1 VGVTVRVPATVA
13 NLGPGFD
20 SFGLAL
26 GLADELSAE
35 DAAAWSVTVEGAAS
49 RLVPEDETNV
59 VVRTMRAV
67 FESAGEPERRA
78 ALRYTSRIPV
88 GGGLGSS
95 AAATIAGILAADTL
109 LDARRPAADV
119 VDLAARAEGHADNV
133 AAAVMGGFTVAL
145 QHDDAWV
152 TRRIEPTCGL
162 AAVVV
167 TSEHAVSTGD
177 ARTRLP
183 DAVPFGDAAFNSSRA
198 GALVA
203 GILLCDRELAAL
215 GFEERLHEASRAGA
229 VPDLELVRD
238 ALLEAG
244 ADGAVLSGAG
254 PTVAG
259 ILLDEDDASAFERA
273 RIVAGRAEGLL
284 AGAQGRGAPTALP
297 VDRTGAMV
305 S

>member
-1 VGVTVRVPATVA
+1 MGVTVRVPATVA

-26 GLADELSAE
+26 GLYDEMSVE
-35 DAAAWSVTVEGAAS
+35 DAAEWSVAVEGAAS
-49 RLVPEDETNV
+49 GLVPEDETNA
-59 VVRTMRAV
+59 VVRTMSDA
-67 FESAGEPERRA
+67 FASAGEPERRA
-78 ALRYTSRIPV
+78 ALRYVSRIPV

-95 AAATIAGILAADTL
+95 AAAIVSGLLAADALTG
-109 LDARRPAADV
+109 RRRSAEDV
-119 VDLAARAEGHADNV
+119 VGLAARAEGHADNV

-145 QHDDAWV
+145 RHDDAWV
-152 TRRIEPTCGL
+152 ARRLEPTCGL

-167 TSEHAVSTGD
+167 TSEHAVSTGES
-177 ARTRLP
+177 RTRLP
-183 DAVPFGDAAFNSSRA
+183 EAVPFGDAAFNSSRA

-203 GILLCDRELAAL
+203 GILRCDRELAAL

-273 RIVAGRAEGLL
+273 RVVAGLAEGLL
-284 AGAQGRGAPTALP
+284 AGAKGRGAPTALP
-297 VDRTGAMV
+297 VDRTGATV